1 MIVAAK
7 TKAVSKEAAMP
18 SNRLVV
24 WLEDVRNSDIPIVG
38 GKGAS
43 LGEMINAELPVPRGF
58 VVTAQAFREFI
69 EKTGIMERLFKTLEV
84 NVEDPKALDKAS
96 ASAKKLIMDTPMPGN
111 IEKAIRD
118 YYATLCK
125 REGEEVYVAARSSA
139 TAEDLPEASFAGQQ
153 ETFLNVKGAD
163 DLVRDVQ
170 KCWASLYGARAI
182 YYRVEQK
189 FPHEQVSIAVVV
201 QKMVDAEEAG
211 VMFTNHMTTGEDV
224 TIIEAAWG
232 LGESVVSGAVSPDTY
247 LVDNRTFDIRQKK
260 IATKQ
265 TMIVRDK
272 KSRKSKKIAVPEAKK
287 NVQVL
292 PDDVIVKLAKLGQIV
307 LDHYGKPQDI
317 EWAVK
322 DGELY
327 LLQSRPITTI
337 QKREVKEGLA
347 SGEVVLEG
355 LGASPGIASGT
366 VKIIHGRDELDKVLE
381 GDILVTKMTEPDMV
395 PAMKRSAAIVTDEGG
410 MTCHAAIVS
419 RELGT
424 PAVVGTR
431 EATRLLK
438 DGQTVTVDGQ
448 KGHVLLGALKAA
460 EEKSSGEAG
469 VTAVAVATKPIT
481 ATEVKVNVSIP
492 EAAERAKATLADGV
506 GLLRIEHMILGL
518 NTHPQVYIKSGRS
531 DEYVN
536 ELVNGIRT
544 VADAFYPRPVWVRT
558 LDAPTDEFRAMKG
571 GEGEPYE
578 HNPMMGMRGI
588 RRDLRETEHF
598 KLEIA
603 AFKKL
608 FDLGYDNIG
617 IMLPLVQHPVELR
630 RAKQIMAECGIDIE
644 KVDVG
649 IMVEIP
655 ASALIIDDFIK
666 EGIDFVSFGT
676 NDLTQYTL
684 AVDRNNELVAD
695 LYNELH
701 PAVLKLIE
709 YVIERC
715 NKAGVKTSICGQ
727 AGSRPEVARRLVGMG
742 ITSIS
747 ANIDAVDAVRE
758 MVARTEH
765 EIILDAARKRVV

>member
-1 MIVAAK
+1 MKAK
-7 TKAVSKEAAMP
+7 AISKEVARP

-43 LGEMINAELPVPRGF
+43 LGEMINAEMPVPRGF

-69 EKTGIMERLFKTLEV
+69 EKTGIMDRLFESLKIDVDDPRALE
-84 NVEDPKALDKAS
+84 KAS
-96 ASAKKLIMDTPMPGN
+96 ETAKKLIISAPMLKN
-111 IEKAIRD
+111 IENATRD
-118 YYATLCK
+118 YYAELCK
-125 REGEEVYVAARSSA
+125 REGREVYVAVRSSA

-153 ETFLNVKGAD
+153 ETFLNVRGAD
-163 DLVRDVQ
+163 ELVRDVQ

-189 FPHEQVSIAVVV
+189 FPHEQVNIAVVV

-211 VMFTNHMTTGEDV
+211 VLFTNHMTTGENV

-247 LVDNRTFDIRQKK
+247 IVDNKAFEIKQKK

-265 TMIVRDK
+265 TMIIKDK
-272 KSRKSKKIAVPEAKK
+272 KTRKNKKIDVPENKK
-287 NVQVL
+287 NAQVL
-292 PDDVIVKLAKLGQIV
+292 PDDIIVKLAKLGQIV
-307 LDHYGKPQDI
+307 LEHYGKPQDI
-317 EWAVK
+317 EWAVT
-322 DGELY
+322 DGEIF

-337 QKREVKEGLA
+337 QKREAKGGLA
-347 SGEVVLEG
+347 SGEVILEG
-355 LGASPGIASGT
+355 LGASPGVASGK
-366 VKIIHGRDELDKVLE
+366 VKIIQSMGELDKVLE
-381 GDILVTKMTEPDMV
+381 GDILVTKMTTPDMV
-395 PAMKRSAAIVTDEGG
+395 PAMKRSAAIITDEGG

-424 PAVVGTR
+424 PAIVGTR
-431 EATRLLK
+431 EATRVLQ
-438 DGQTVTVDGQ
+438 DGQVVTVDGE
-448 KGHVLLGALKAA
+448 KGHVLLGALKKP
-460 EEKSSGEAG
+460 EEKVTEGAK
-469 VTAVAVATKPIT
+469 VTAVAAVTKPIT

-518 NTHPQVYIKSGRS
+518 NTHPKVYMQSGRS

-536 ELVNGIRT
+536 ELVKGIRT
-544 VADAFYPRPVWVRT
+544 VADAFYPKPVWVRT

-571 GEGEPYE
+571 GEGEPFE
-578 HNPMMGMRGI
+578 HNPMLGMRGI

-598 KLEIA
+598 KLEMA

-608 FDLGYDNIG
+608 FEMGYDNIG
-617 IMLPLVQHPVELR
+617 IMLPMVQHPRELR
-630 RAKQIMAECGIDIE
+630 RAKELMCECGIDLE

-649 IMVEIP
+649 VMVEIP
-655 ASALIIDDFIK
+655 ASALVIDDFIK
-666 EGIDFVSFGT
+666 EGLDFVSFGT

-684 AVDRNNELVAD
+684 AVDRNNEHVAD
-695 LYNELH
+695 LYDELH

-727 AGSRPEVARRLVGMG
+727 AGSRPEVARRLVAMG

-747 ANIDAVDAVRE
+747 ANIDAVEAVRE

-765 EIILDAARKRVV
+765 EIILDAARKKVV

>member
-1 MIVAAK
+1 MKA
-7 TKAVSKEAAMP
+7 KAVSKEVARP

-69 EKTGIMERLFKTLEV
+69 ETTGIMDRLFEGLKI
-84 NVEDPKALDKAS
+84 NVDDPKALDKA
-96 ASAKKLIMDTPMPGN
+96 AETAKKLIIGTPMPGN

-118 YYATLCK
+118 YYAELCK

-153 ETFLNVKGAD
+153 ETFLNVRGAD
-163 DLVRDVQ
+163 ELVKDVQ

-211 VMFTNHMTTGEDV
+211 VLFTNHMTTGENV

-247 LVDNRTFDIRQKK
+247 IVDNKNFEIKQKK

-265 TMIVRDK
+265 TMIIKDK
-272 KSRKSKKIAVPEAKK
+272 KTRRNKKLDVPENKK

-292 PDDVIVKLAKLGQIV
+292 PDDIIVKMAKLGQIV
-307 LDHYGKPQDI
+307 LEHYGKPQDI
-317 EWAVK
+317 EWAVT
-322 DGELY
+322 DGDIY

-337 QKREVKEGLA
+337 QKREARGGLA
-347 SGEVVLEG
+347 SGEVILEG
-355 LGASPGIASGT
+355 LGASPGVVSGK
-366 VKIIHGRDELDKVLE
+366 VKIVQSMGELDKVLE
-381 GDILVTKMTEPDMV
+381 GDILVTKMTTPDMV

-431 EATRLLK
+431 EATRALQ
-438 DGQTVTVDGQ
+438 DGQVVTVDGE
-448 KGHVLLGALKAA
+448 KGHVLLGALAKPEEKAA
-460 EEKSSGEAG
+460 EVAR
-469 VTAVAVATKPIT
+469 AVAVTVTKPIT

-492 EAAERAKATLADGV
+492 EAAERAKATMADGV

-518 NTHPQVYIKSGRS
+518 NTHPKVYMQSGRS
-531 DEYVN
+531 DEYVG
-536 ELVNGIRT
+536 ELVKGIRT
-544 VADAFYPRPVWVRT
+544 VADAFYPKPVWVRT

-578 HNPMMGMRGI
+578 HNPMLGMRGI

-598 KLEIA
+598 KLEMA

-608 FDLGYDNIG
+608 FEMGYDNIG
-617 IMLPLVQHPVELR
+617 IMLPLVQHPREFK
-630 RAKQIMAECGIDIE
+630 RAKELICECGIDLE

-649 IMVEIP
+649 IMVEVP
-655 ASALIIDDFIK
+655 ASAIVIDDFIK
-666 EGIDFVSFGT
+666 EGLDFVSFGT

-684 AVDRNNELVAD
+684 AVDRNNENVAD
-695 LYNELH
+695 LYDELH

-727 AGSRPEVARRLVGMG
+727 AGSRPDVAKRLVAMG

-747 ANIDAVDAVRE
+747 ANIDAVETVRE

-765 EIILDAARKRVV
+765 EIILDAARKKVV